1 MLICFRVFAS
11 WTVIRK
17 YRVKH
22 LFSSTEAVQS
32 DLLLVFIV
40 LLKDELSNH
49 LRVKKHLGAF
59 GVDFVLVEAVLE
71 DDFQVVVGFD
81 RSIDSLVEI

>member
-1 MLICFRVFAS
+1 
-11 WTVIRK
+11 
-17 YRVKH
+17 